1 MTTIKIMQDLEPQ
14 DPREWDNIGT
24 MACWHR
30 RYDLGDTNGPELLKE
45 AVRADKSY
53 KEAWDDYGSNHFKDL
68 DDPKTLVETA
78 KRLGF
83 VMLPLY
89 LYDHSGLTM
98 NTTGFRCPWDSGQ
111 VGVIFATR
119 NKVREEYSAKKVG
132 SKILE
137 RVKKYLRGEVETYDQ
152 YLRGVVYGFKI
163 VEVDEDGD
171 ETEVLDSC
179 WGFYGDDPETNGMKD
194 YWPEELQNSEPEFE
208 AA

>member
-119 NKVREEYSAKKVG
+119 KKVREEYSAKKVG